1 MTRTA
6 ILIAASILVCCA
18 LLAPARAEDKPMPDP
33 ALMHVCQPTEA
44 AWDQP
49 LPQPVI
55 PAPPTTKGLSDR
67 RKLRPA
73 PALEFKGE
81 AAIEAEAA
89 KPDGFVKGKGT
100 EADPWVIRDLDLHGV
115 TDKWGIQ
122 VHFIKRPLIIENC
135 RVDGTPANQYSP
147 APGFGIS
154 VIDSEGVIV
163 RHCQV
168 SRCFGIYG
176 GGSALRRM
184 LIEDCYVYS
193 TSMGIMTSNGS
204 LCVAR
209 GNYVVDSTKYG
220 VFLYAGTYHTIDK
233 NYVAWTGREG
243 IGTNGKA
250 TGAKYTNNV
259 ILHTGWTAINVE
271 GDTDDFLVENN
282 LVVDSHYGIILGGNR
297 TVARKNQVFY
307 GSQAGFWVFNC
318 KEGLTIEDNLIV
330 GSGST
335 GIDISGTC
343 ENAKVIGN
351 RVLQSGTGIVL
362 SGRNATVE
370 NNDVMRF
377 FFGVTVGTPGC
388 TVKNNRIYN
397 GRNLLMISDVSQPGT
412 VISGNYA
419 HHSIGGFSVKN
430 SKGVTFTDNK
440 LEAVGEGLP
449 AFDCSDLIIKNNQF
463 FQLAYTGLTLTNSTN
478 CTVEGNRFT
487 SGVTEAMRLTGGS
500 SGNTVKDNTISDIR
514 SEFSGGGLVFKGAK
528 GNTVTGNAFERC
540 AVGIAWDGKENTGN
554 VVKDNKFTEDG
565 QNVVVQNGADAAAE
579 QNQMDVKPE
588 AGK

>member
-1 MTRTA
+1 MPTTPV
-6 ILIAASILVCCA
+6 LICIVSLFT
-18 LLAPARAEDKPMPDP
+18 LAYPLFAEAQPMPDP
-33 ALMHVCQPTEA
+33 PLMHLCQPA
-44 AWDQP
+44 DASWDRP
-49 LPQPVI
+49 LPGPQI
-55 PAPPTTKGLSDR
+55 PPPPTNKGLTDR
-67 RKLRPA
+67 RRLRPA

-100 EADPWVIRDLDLHGV
+100 KDDPWVIRDLDIHGV
-115 TDKWGIQ
+115 TDQWGLQ

-135 RVDGTPANQYSP
+135 RIDGTPADEYSP

-154 VIDSEGVIV
+154 VIDSEDVVV

-193 TSMGIMTSNGS
+193 TSMGIMTSNGAF
-204 LCVAR
+204 CVAR

-220 VFLYAGTYHTIDK
+220 VFLYAGTNHTIDG

-250 TGAKYTNNV
+250 NGAKYTNNV
-259 ILHTGWTAINVE
+259 ILHTGWTAVNVE
-271 GDTDDFLVENN
+271 GETDDFLVEGN

-335 GIDISGTC
+335 GLDISGTC

-351 RVLQSGTGIVL
+351 RVYQSGTGINV
-362 SGRNATVE
+362 SGKNATVE

-377 FFGVTVGTPGC
+377 FFGIAVGVPGC
-388 TVKNNRIYN
+388 VVRNNQVYQ
-397 GRNLLMISDVSQPGT
+397 GRNLMMISGVTEPGT
-412 VISGNYA
+412 VVSGNYL
-419 HHSIGGFSVKN
+419 HHSIGGISIKN
-430 SKGVTFTDNK
+430 CKGVTVSDNK

-449 AFDCSDLIIKNNQF
+449 ACDSSDLIIKNNQF
-463 FQLAYTGLTLTNSTN
+463 FQLAYTGLTLSNCTN
-478 CTVEGNRFT
+478 CTVEGNRLT
-487 SGVTEAMRLTGGS
+487 SGVTEAMRLADGS
-500 SGNTVKDNTISDIR
+500 RGNTIKGNTISDIR
-514 SEFSGGGLVFKGAK
+514 SEFSGGGLVIKGAK
-528 GNTVTGNAFERC
+528 ANTVTGNTFERC
-540 AVGIAWDGKENTGN
+540 VVAIAWDGPDNADN
-554 VVKDNKFTEDG
+554 VVKENQFTADG
-565 QNVVVQNGADAAAE
+565 QNAVLQNGAADVEKA
-579 QNQMDVKPE
+579 NQVDVAPE
-588 AGK
+588 ARK